1 MDLHFRKFKIRNF
14 LFYLFFL
21 FIFFEITSYF
31 FLKSIL
37 KDEIYFKDFEQKK
50 KLIQKDKKILFDYYN
65 SQNYS
70 KYLGWDNS
78 SDPRVNSLLARNDET
93 NEKKKKEIIAYGSS
107 FCWGDGLKND
117 ETWPH
122 YLSNLRN
129 TYVANYG
136 VGGYSFYQSFLKFKN
151 KNTGNENTKIVILS
165 IFESEIDR
173 LRSLYEKFY
182 FSSSHRIRPIPLIQN
197 DNLNSTNLPNFEKK
211 QVDKELILFL
221 EKNKDLDY
229 WWDRRLNKEYLF
241 SIKLISFFIMIIED
255 KFEHGLLFKKNKNNW
270 NDKQT
275 NSLFLKIS
283 EEFSD
288 IAKKRNLIPV
298 ILVLPRLRNKLA
310 DGYKYQKI
318 LEEIKK
324 KNIKVFDFS
333 EYSNNFNLKNNRMT
347 VLEDGHFTGYTNQ
360 KISQFLNLKI
370 KKTILQE

>member
-1 MDLHFRKFKIRNF
+1 ML
-14 LFYLFFL
+14 
-21 FIFFEITSYF
+21 
-31 FLKSIL
+31 
-37 KDEIYFKDFEQKK
+37 
-50 KLIQKDKKILFDYYN
+50 
-65 SQNYS
+65 
-70 KYLGWDNS
+70 
-78 SDPRVNSLLARNDET
+78 T
-93 NEKKKKEIIAYGSS
+93 NI
-107 FCWGDGLKND
+107 
-117 ETWPH
+117 
-122 YLSNLRN
+122 
-129 TYVANYG
+129 
-136 VGGYSFYQSFLKFKN
+136 
-151 KNTGNENTKIVILS
+151 
-165 IFESEIDR
+165 
-173 LRSLYEKFY
+173 
-182 FSSSHRIRPIPLIQN
+182 
-197 DNLNSTNLPNFEKK
+197 NLPNFKK
-211 QVDKELILFL
+211 KKVDDELIFFL

-229 WWDRRLNKEYLF
+229 WWDRRINKEYLF

-298 ILVLPRLRNKLA
+298 ILVLPRLRNKLP

-370 KKTILQE
+370 KNTILQE